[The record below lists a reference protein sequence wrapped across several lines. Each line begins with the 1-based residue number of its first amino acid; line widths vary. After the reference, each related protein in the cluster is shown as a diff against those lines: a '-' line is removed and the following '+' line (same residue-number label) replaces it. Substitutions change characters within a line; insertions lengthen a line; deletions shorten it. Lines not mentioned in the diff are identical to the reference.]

1 MGIIEFLEKSSCEEI
16 EAFCSQRFKENLN
29 FFQANY
35 PNLFSALQEPFKE
48 YQLYIG
54 KEGLNI
60 INTLNNS
67 LMFPLEKGYSMML
80 LVHKNCAFN
89 PPINEKWNRVYG
101 SDISIMNEDFP

>member
-29 FFQANY
+29 FFQVNY
-35 PNLFSALQEPFKE
+35 PNLFAVLQEPFKE

-60 INTLNNS
+60 INTFNNP
-67 LMFPLEKGYSMML
+67 LMFPLDKSVLIL
-80 LVHKNCAFN
+80 LDLA
-89 PPINEKWNRVYG
+89 IT
-101 SDISIMNEDFP
+101 ST